1 MTLPRN
7 QTQVPRWIIAAIIFV
22 NLLLLIP
29 PVIIARARYSESR
42 EPRIHIFPDMDSQ
55 KKFKAQSAN
64 PLFADGRA
72 MRLPVAGTVARGEL
86 RADEHY
92 HWGTVGG
99 NWAVRFPTQVTV
111 NNELLDRGQ
120 DRYAI
125 YCTPCHGLSGHG
137 DGMVQRRTAFADY
150 GAWSV
155 GDLTA
160 DKALVYPI
168 GKVFNIISHGQEAMP
183 AYRHQVPVEDR
194 WALVAWVKAL
204 QSCQAV
210 DITSIPASERERLE
224 ASRPPVVEETNTT
237 EGGEKKSSSATE
249 EGK

>member
-1 MTLPRN
+1 MTLQRN
-7 QTQVPRWIIAAIIFV
+7 QTQVPRWIIAAIILV

-29 PVIIARARYSESR
+29 PVVVARARYNESR
-42 EPRIHIFPDMDSQ
+42 EPRIHIFPDMDHQ

-92 HWGTVGG
+92 YWGTVRGKWAGG
-99 NWAVRFPTQVTV
+99 FPTQVTV
-111 NNELLDRGQ
+111 NDELLDRGQ

-137 DGMVQRRTAFADY
+137 DGMVQRRTEAADY

-160 DKALVYPI
+160 DKAVAYPI
-168 GKVFNIISHGQEAMP
+168 GQLFNIVSYGINTMP

-194 WALVAWVKAL
+194 WALVAWIRAL
-204 QSCQAV
+204 QFSQAV
-210 DITSIPASERERLE
+210 NITSIPAAERERLE
-224 ASRPPVVEETNTT
+224 ASRPAVDEEADGAD
-237 EGGEKKSSSATE
+237 GGEKKSSSATE